1 MGGILVLFPCSVNDE
16 AAHGPCVSSLV
27 PITVDGIGFRLEDV
41 RSRIS
46 GSGEGYDSRLMI
58 GMNVM
63 KGSEVCMQIGNEV
76 LCATL
81 GAHCGGWRNLV

>member
-1 MGGILVLFPCSVNDE
+1 
-16 AAHGPCVSSLV
+16 
-27 PITVDGIGFRLEDV
+27 
-41 RSRIS
+41 
-46 GSGEGYDSRLMI
+46 MI

-81 GAHCGGWRNLV
+81 GTHCGGRRKVDFGADFV